1 MLSALIPTTKKVIWI
16 VFLKSYQTKITL
28 DFSNGLKLIENYVKK
43 VIPKENS
50 HFALDFIVL
59 DHSKTFRLQDLGFE
73 HFRLF

>member
-28 DFSNGLKLIENYVKK
+28 DFSNGLKLTENYVKNYSQGVK
-43 VIPKENS
+43 SLCVRFYRLRS
-50 HFALDFIVL
+50 L
-59 DHSKTFRLQDLGFE
+59 KTFRVQDLGFE